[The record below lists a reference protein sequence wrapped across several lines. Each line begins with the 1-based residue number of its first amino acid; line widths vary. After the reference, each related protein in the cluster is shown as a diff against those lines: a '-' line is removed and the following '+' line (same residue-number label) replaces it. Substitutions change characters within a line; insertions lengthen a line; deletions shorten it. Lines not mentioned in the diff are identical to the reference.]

1 MKFTRKEDNILLI
14 ITATVA
20 LYDFFTIP
28 FNSFLITLAFAGI
41 LFYLT
46 HSYYILAVIFIVPQF
61 IALLNSVMGK
71 KKENFNNITDISKR
85 IQQMRKEEHFT
96 NLSEISSRV
105 ESLKKE
111 YSQPKVDTVSGIVNN
126 DVESIAGNTSLP
138 HFMREFEDLG
148 TNVQVNS
155 RIHTPSE
162 FSIPASGTRNNFPRS
177 NIHVSVIDDVS
188 IDTALSNTTA
198 NGSTESSNLKS
209 VEIDGK
215 ST

>member
-61 IALLNSVMGK
+61 ITLLNSVMGK
-71 KKENFNNITDISKR
+71 KKEKFNNITDINKR
-85 IQQMRKEEHFT
+85 IQEMRQKEKFT
-96 NLSEISSRV
+96 NLSEISNRV
-105 ESLKKE
+105 TSLKKE
-111 YSQPKVDTVSGIVNN
+111 YNEPKVENVSGIVNN

>member
-1 MKFTRKEDNILLI
+1 MKFTRKEENILVI
-14 ITATVA
+14 IASTVA

-28 FNSFLITLAFAGI
+28 ITSFLITVAFAGT

-46 HSYYILAVIFIVPQF
+46 HSHFLLALVFIVPQF
-61 IALLNSVMGK
+61 INLLNSVMGN
-71 KKENFNNITDISKR
+71 KKEKYTDITEISKR
-85 IQQMRKEEHFT
+85 IQQIKREKFT
-96 NLSEISSRV
+96 NLNEISSRV

-111 YSQPKVDTVSGIVNN
+111 YNQPKVDSVSGVVNN
-126 DVESIAGNTSLP
+126 DVEPIVGNPSLP
-138 HFMREFEDLG
+138 DFMREFEDLG
-148 TNVQVNS
+148 TDVKTNS

-162 FSIPASGTRNNFPRS
+162 YSVPASGIRNNFPRS